1 MDIQSVKI
9 NFVQEFLRLK
19 NEQSI
24 SRLVELLRREKI
36 KQYESELK
44 PMSRKELN
52 NMIDQAEADVTA
64 GKVTAAS
71 SLRKDIDTWT

>member
-1 MDIQSVKI
+1 MDIKSVKI

-24 SRLVELLRREKI
+24 NRLVELLSREKI

-44 PMSRKELN
+44 SISHQELN
-52 NMIDQAEADVTA
+52 DMIDQAEADVTA
-64 GKVTAAS
+64 GRVTTAS
-71 SLRKDIDTWT
+71 SLRKDIDTWE

>member
-19 NEQSI
+19 NEQTI
-24 SRLVELLRREKI
+24 NRLVELLREEKV

-44 PMSRKELN
+44 PMSQKELN
-52 NMIDQAEADVTA
+52 GMIDQAEADATTGRVTA
-64 GKVTAAS
+64 SS
-71 SLRKDIDTWT
+71 SLRKDIDNWT

>member
-1 MDIQSVKI
+1 MDIKSVKI

-24 SRLVELLRREKI
+24 NRLVELLSREKI

-44 PMSRKELN
+44 SMSHQELN
-52 NMIDQAEADVTA
+52 DMIDQAEADVTA
-64 GKVTAAS
+64 GRVTTAS
-71 SLRKDIDTWT
+71 SLRKDIDTWE